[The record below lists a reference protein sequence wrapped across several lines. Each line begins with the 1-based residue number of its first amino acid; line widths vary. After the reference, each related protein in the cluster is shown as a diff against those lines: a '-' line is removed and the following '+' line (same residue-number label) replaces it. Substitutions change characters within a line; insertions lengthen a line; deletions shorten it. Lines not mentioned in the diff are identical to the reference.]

1 MALLRTLI
9 FFFVITC
16 SLCAQEETDGLILD
30 NGTLYEQSITEK
42 DLEPY
47 TTDNDFNYE
56 TEESKENAL
65 DRFINWL
72 KNALQSFFESIFG
85 VEAATGIILFI
96 FRILPYLLLGFLVFL
111 LLRFFLKV
119 NSNNLIGKSQPQ
131 GQVFLSDEE
140 HIIKN
145 EDILALI
152 KTAIA
157 NDDYRLAIR
166 YYYLLVLKQLT
177 NNDQIAWEPQKT
189 NDDYL
194 NELENLNLKKDFET
208 ITRIYDYVWYGEF
221 QVDATG
227 FDNLKKS
234 FEHLNFK
241 IQSS

>member
-1 MALLRTLI
+1 MALIRILI
-9 FFFVITC
+9 LFFVITT
-16 SLCAQEETDGLILD
+16 SLCAQEETDGLVLD
-30 NGTLYEQSITEK
+30 DSSLYEQSITEK

-47 TTDNDFNYE
+47 TTDDDFNYE
-56 TEESKENAL
+56 AEASKENAL

-96 FRILPYLLLGFLVFL
+96 FRILPYLLLGVLIFL

-119 NSNNLIGKSQPQ
+119 NSNSLIGKSQPQ
-131 GQVFLSDEE
+131 GQVLLSDEE

-145 EDILALI
+145 EDIIALI

-157 NDDYRLAIR
+157 NRDYRLAIR

-177 NNDQIAWEPQKT
+177 HNKQIDWEPQKT

-194 NELENLNLKKDFET
+194 NELENLDLKKDFET
-208 ITRIYDYVWYGEF
+208 ITRIYDYIWYGEF
-221 QVDATG
+221 EIDAKG
-227 FDNLKKS
+227 FDNLKMS
-234 FEHLNFK
+234 FENLTSK
-241 IQSS
+241 IQTS